1 VSYTASAAE
10 GIVVVIGKWRRSA
23 RRGGSPVDR
32 RADRALAVPA
42 LLAIAEHAVSL
53 RPATQAFLNACT
65 ESSETPPAVAVQ
77 GHRLATEYN
86 RLHAWVLDTPTVDD
100 LAALRND
107 LASQLQYHCVLVHDA
122 VRFAFP
128 KVRTPS
134 SEAHRATLAHL
145 GPPAAELSDT
155 LARLTALAEPPVGP

>member
-1 VSYTASAAE
+1 V
-10 GIVVVIGKWRRSA
+10 IVGKWRRST
-23 RRGGSPVDR
+23 RRENSAVDR
-32 RADRALAVPA
+32 RADRAMVVATLHV
-42 LLAIAEHAVSL
+42 IAEHAVSL
-53 RPATQAFLNACT
+53 RSATQAFLVACA
-65 ESSETPPAVAVQ
+65 EPSEPPPAVAKE

-128 KVRTPS
+128 KIRTAS

-145 GPPAAELSDT
+145 GPPTAELSVT
-155 LARLTALAEPPVGP
+155 FAQLRALAEPPARPS